1 MFDLSMKN
9 ETESLLKQFPETIEP
24 DSTTALR
31 LKSPRYIITEMG
43 DKLTVGVTVRACER
57 LFTPTENGITVTER
71 EKLFGELERI
81 SADAT
86 LSDIIAA
93 SNRLVD
99 KILKAIAAWG

>member
-1 MFDLSMKN
+1 MFDLSIKS

-24 DSTTALR
+24 DSKTALR
-31 LKSPRYIITEMG
+31 LKSPRFIITEMG
-43 DKLTVGVTVRACER
+43 GQLSVGVTVRACER
-57 LFTPTENGITVTER
+57 LFTPTENGLTVTER
-71 EKLFGELERI
+71 EKMFGEFECI

-99 KILKAIAAWG
+99 NISKAIAAWG